1 VESLREEGA
10 QSFVL
15 DLRDNP
21 GGLVQAGVEI
31 ARLFLPPNT
40 NVAFT
45 EGRVVAG
52 GVKGDTDYAVTTS
65 VSAGNNGEDRNT
77 GGSIFGGLLGRGDSN
92 SWKGIK
98 VSDASS
104 STNTRLKSI
113 PAASSRSVTEPLVVL
128 VNGRSASASEI
139 LTGGAP
145 FRSSKVLST
154 ELPLQ
159 LVTVTAMSI
168 ECPFVGKVGLKKCSC
183 RVPCLC
189 CSRLIRRSTEGQ
201 LPRHSGR
208 LSHVW

>member
-1 VESLREEGA
+1 MYAKSCQTYVKEFNALAEPNVARAVESLRNEGA

-31 ARLFLPPNT
+31 ARLFLPPDT

-65 VSAGNNGEDRNT
+65 VADGKNGGNGNKGDGASLGFLGL
-77 GGSIFGGLLGRGDSN
+77 GGNDSRKDVKA
-92 SWKGIK
+92 SG
-98 VSDASS
+98 ASS
-104 STNTRLKSI
+104 ATSTRLKSI

-139 LTGGAP
+139 LTGGA
-145 FRSSKVLST
+145 
-154 ELPLQ
+154 
-159 LVTVTAMSI
+159 
-168 ECPFVGKVGLKKCSC
+168 
-183 RVPCLC
+183 
-189 CSRLIRRSTEGQ
+189 
-201 LPRHSGR
+201 
-208 LSHVW
+208 